1 MHAFGQVV
9 NSCRH
14 SASPLKSARRRYS
27 GRKTGASAEASGV
40 GVVPLTERGR
50 VQAHWPW
57 KLRSVEARTSR
68 AWRRGE
74 RRCRRLLAFDRAAA
88 RLLW

>member
-1 MHAFGQVV
+1 MREFDSCRGIPHGQLEGGEMHAFGQVV

-50 VQAHWPW
+50 V
-57 KLRSVEARTSR
+57 
-68 AWRRGE
+68 
-74 RRCRRLLAFDRAAA
+74 
-88 RLLW
+88 